1 MDSITFTIDRGEVE
15 KVAGKKLSTKTAEK
29 VLSMVEN
36 DMVLWDDIEEAIM
49 SAVEFL
55 TKK

>member
-1 MDSITFTIDRGEVE
+1 MNSITFTIDRGEVE

-36 DMVLWDDIEEAIM
+36 DTVLWDDIEESIT